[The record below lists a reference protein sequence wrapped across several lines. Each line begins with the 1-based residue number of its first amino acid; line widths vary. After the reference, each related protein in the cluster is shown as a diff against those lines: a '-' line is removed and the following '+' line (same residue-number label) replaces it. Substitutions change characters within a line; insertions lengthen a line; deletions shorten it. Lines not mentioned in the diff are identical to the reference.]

1 MKIIKVA
8 LAVTVFLTLAAMI
21 IAKTFQGTVLNTLMA
36 LVSLEL
42 LANIQIS
49 EIADKM
55 EARK

>member
-8 LAVTVFLTLAAMI
+8 LAVTIFLTLAAII
-21 IAKTFQGTVLNTLMA
+21 IAKTFQGTVINTLMA

-49 EIADKM
+49 EIAEKLEVKD
-55 EARK
+55 